1 MADEIRKY
9 TIPLRQCYKRTRVY
23 RSQRAIN
30 EVRAFVSKHMKV
42 STDNVV
48 LEESIN
54 KEIWSKGGK
63 KIVPKVTIET
73 EKKDGKAIAW
83 IAGKRKVVEKPKE
96 EKKPVKKEPKKEEK
110 PEEKVEEKEETVEE
124 KEEKAAEAAPK
135 KGEQK
140 AVKEKIKPAKQQRQ
154 ALQSKGR

>member
-9 TIPLRQCYKRTRVY
+9 TVPLRQCYKRTRVY

-30 EVRAFVSKHMKV
+30 EVRAFISKHMKV
-42 STDNVV
+42 SADNVV

-54 KEIWSKGGK
+54 KEIWAKGGK
-63 KIVPKVTIET
+63 KVVPRITIEI

-83 IAGKRKVVEKPKE
+83 IAGKRKVIEAPKPEKKEAKKKE
-96 EKKPVKKEPKKEEK
+96 EPAKEEPKKEEK
-110 PEEKVEEKEETVEE
+110 PEEKAEET
-124 KEEKAAEAAPK
+124 EKAAKEKPK

-140 AVKEKIKPAKQQRQ
+140 VVKEKVKPAKQPRQ